1 LQKKYH
7 MKISENKVISIT
19 YILTETDL
27 QGNLIQ
33 EVTKDKPFEV
43 LFGVGAL
50 LPKFENALEGLSKG
64 DSFGFSLE
72 SKDAYGDHQPN
83 AIMELEKKIFEFEG
97 KIDEEMLKVGNAIP
111 MQNDQGQPLNGII
124 KEVKD
129 DKVVMDF
136 NHPLAGVNLYFTGEV
151 IDVREASEEE
161 KSHGHVHGP
170 EGHNH

>member
-1 LQKKYH
+1 
-7 MKISENKVISIT
+7 MKIANNKVVSIT
-19 YILTETDL
+19 YILTESDV

-50 LPKFENALEGLSKG
+50 LPKFENALEGLTKG
-64 DSFGFSLE
+64 ETFGFSLE

-151 IDVREASEEE
+151 MDVRDATEEE

-170 EGHNH
+170 EGHQH